1 MVNRTNAI
9 ESLADSNSLQAG
21 MNQLGD
27 REATQLASSDQ
38 PIEPA
43 ADLLPTPP
51 LVKRRPFLI
60 QLFCNLPIGRK
71 QMLAL
76 IVCEL
81 VPILGLGVGSTLLLS
96 GSLRTQLLEQ
106 SKSEVAVADNN
117 YSSKVDEM
125 GLGARGQADNTAL
138 LNALRNQALGGRS
151 NADLN
156 AQVKQILRNE
166 VKARKMEYATLVD
179 RDLRIVANANADRQG
194 EAFDPNGLVSKV
206 LKAPAQL
213 KASVIVP
220 WSELAKEAPP
230 LPNGLSKQDALV
242 RYVVTPIQDPDTKA
256 VLGALVFGDLV
267 NAKLPIVDETL
278 KTFGDGYSAVYQRQP
293 NGEFVLATALN
304 KTKGTANTT
313 NPALP
318 KTTLLDEAAAAKG
331 TAVTQRLDLDGR
343 GYTVAAKA
351 VPNQVTETPNGS
363 VASYSDK
370 PTAIVV
376 RGTPEDGLNALLGS
390 SLQQEGFV
398 LALTLLV
405 IALWMAAFRRLLLK
419 PLETLEEATQ
429 AFADG
434 DRTQRAPVS
443 SLDEVGQLTIAFNAM
458 ADSIV
463 RSETALAVEAQQRE
477 LQAQQSELLS
487 KVVVRIRQTLNFD
500 DVMQTGVD
508 EIREFLGT
516 DRVLIYRFNEGYKS
530 GIISAESVGSG
541 WLRALGQTI
550 YDPLVDGAIERYA
563 SGRVWHTNDIA
574 QSNLSHCH
582 CEILERL
589 QVKANIVA
597 PIKVNGELMGLICAH
612 QCFSPRNWQPSE
624 IDFFSQLATQ
634 VGYALDQADLLKR
647 QEMAARQARQLNE
660 ITSRMRETL
669 DPQQIYKAT
678 LKSTRDALQ
687 VDRTIIYLFDQNWRG
702 TIVAESVAPGFP
714 AALGAQIADP
724 CFAQTYVEKYRKG
737 RVQATNNIHEAGLTD
752 CYLGQLEPFQVKA
765 NLVVPILVED
775 ALLGLLIAHQCSAP
789 RQWQEGEI
797 NFFQQV
803 AIQLSFALEQA
814 NLLQQSEA
822 AAKFDRLLNE
832 ITSRMRET
840 LDPQQIYKA
849 TLKGTR
855 DALGADRTLI
865 YLFDEHWKGTVMAE
879 SVAPGFPVA
888 LGAQIADPCFAKD
901 YVEKYSQGR
910 VRATAN
916 IYEAGLTDCYL
927 GQLEPFQVK
936 ANLVVPILVEDTL
949 LGLLIAHQCSAPRE
963 WQAVEIGFLQQVAI
977 QLSFAL
983 EQANLLQQSE
993 AAAKFDRLLNE
1004 ITSRMRETLD
1014 PQQIYKATLK
1024 GTRDAL
1030 AADRTIIYLFDEQW
1044 KGTVMAESVAPG
1056 FPVALGAQIADP
1068 CFAKDYVEKYSQG
1081 RVRATAN
1088 IYEAGLTACYLGQL
1102 EPFQVKANL
1111 VVPILVEDTLLGLL
1125 IAHQCSAPRE
1135 WQAVEIGFLQ
1145 QVAIQ
1150 LSFALEQAKLLQQRE
1165 AEAKFDR
1172 LLNDVTLKIR
1182 QSIQRE
1188 EILVTAAHE
1197 TRLALNANRV
1207 VVYEFNP
1214 DHTGTVCAESMVKGY
1229 ESILGAVV
1237 NDPFR
1242 EGLID
1247 QYRDG
1252 RVRVMNDVEAEGLSA
1267 CHREILKNFEIRAS
1281 ITAPIL
1287 DGSRLMGLLCVH
1299 ECSAPREWKTIE
1311 ANFFKQA
1318 STQLGFALEQARLFE
1333 EKERAQSSAES
1344 LSDEQRQQ
1352 AETLQLQLLQLLGDI
1367 EGAASGDLTV
1377 RAEVTAGE
1385 IGTVADFFNSIV
1397 ESLRQIVTQVKTS
1410 ALEVNVSLGQNEHA
1424 IQQLAE
1430 DASKQAA
1437 ETTRTLDSVEQMA
1450 TSIQTV
1456 ATSARQAA
1464 AVTRSAATTA
1474 EAGEDAMD
1482 LTVQNI
1488 LALRDTIGETAKKVK
1503 RLGESSQQ
1511 ISKVVSL
1518 INQIALQTNLLAI
1531 NAGIEAAR
1539 AGEQGQG
1546 FAVVAEEVGE
1556 LAARSAIATQEIE
1569 QIVDTIQ
1576 RETSE
1581 VVEAMSLG
1589 TTQVVEG
1596 TRLVG
1601 DAKQSLGQLLEVS
1614 RQIDTLVQS
1623 IFNATVSQTQTSE
1636 AIATLMRDVVQ
1647 VSERTFDS
1655 SQQVS
1660 NSLRQTVEVAH
1671 ELQESVGAFNV
1682 G

>member
-855 DALGADRTLI
+855 DALAADRTL
-865 YLFDEHWKGTVMAE
+865 
-879 SVAPGFPVA
+879 
-888 LGAQIADPCFAKD
+888 
-901 YVEKYSQGR
+901 
-910 VRATAN
+910 
-916 IYEAGLTDCYL
+916 
-927 GQLEPFQVK
+927 
-936 ANLVVPILVEDTL
+936 
-949 LGLLIAHQCSAPRE
+949 
-963 WQAVEIGFLQQVAI
+963 
-977 QLSFAL
+977 
-983 EQANLLQQSE
+983 
-993 AAAKFDRLLNE
+993 
-1004 ITSRMRETLD
+1004 
-1014 PQQIYKATLK
+1014 
-1024 GTRDAL
+1024 
-1030 AADRTIIYLFDEQW
+1030 IYLFDEQW

>member
-81 VPILGLGVGSTLLLS
+81 VPILGLGIGSILVLTS
-96 GSLRTQLLEQ
+96 SLRTQLLEQ
-106 SKSEVAVADNN
+106 AKSEVSVTETN
-117 YSSKVDEM
+117 YNIKIDQM
-125 GLGARGQADNTAL
+125 GYGSRGQADNIAL
-138 LNALRNQALGGRS
+138 MSAARS
-151 NADLN
+151 QSQGSKLNADLA
-156 AQVKQILRNE
+156 AQVRQILRNE

-194 EAFDPNGLVSKV
+194 ETFDPNGLVSKV
-206 LKAPAQL
+206 LKTPAQI
-213 KASVIVP
+213 KASAIVP

-242 RYVVTPIQDPDTKA
+242 RYVVTPIRDPETKA
-256 VLGALVFGDLV
+256 VIGALVFGDLV
-267 NAKLPIVDETL
+267 NGKLPIVEDAL
-278 KTFGDGYSAVYQRQP
+278 KAFGSGYSAVYARQP
-293 NGEFVLATALN
+293 NGAFTLATALN
-304 KTKGTANTT
+304 KAKT
-313 NPALP
+313 NAPNAAKL
-318 KTTLLDEAAAAKG
+318 TLTDTSVLEQAAAAKG
-331 TAVTQRLDLDGR
+331 RTVTQRLDINGHT
-343 GYTVAAKA
+343 YTVAAKA
-351 VPNQVTETPNGS
+351 VPDQTVENPDGVVSTF
-363 VASYSDK
+363 SDQ
-370 PTAIVV
+370 PTAILV
-376 RGTPEDGLNALLGS
+376 RGTLEDGLNALIAS
-390 SLQQEGFV
+390 SLRQEALV
-398 LALTLLV
+398 LCLTLLV
-405 IALWMAAFRRLLLK
+405 VALWTAAFRRLVLR
-419 PLETLEEATQ
+419 PLEKLEETTQ

-434 DRTQRAPVS
+434 DRTQRAQVF
-443 SLDEVGQLTIAFNAM
+443 SLDEVGQLTISFNAM

-463 RSETALAVEAQQRE
+463 RSEGALANEARQRDI
-477 LQAQQSELLS
+477 QAQQSELLS
-487 KVVVRIRQTLNFD
+487 KVVVKIRQTLNFD
-500 DVMQTGVD
+500 DITQTGVD
-508 EIREFLGT
+508 EIREFLGA

-530 GIISAESVGSG
+530 GIISAESVGSR
-541 WLRALGQTI
+541 WIRALGQTI
-550 YDPLVDGAIERYA
+550 YDPLVEGAIDRYK
-563 SGRVWHTNDIA
+563 SGRVWHTNDIS
-574 QSNLSHCH
+574 QSDLSHCH

-589 QVKANIVA
+589 QVKANVVA
-597 PIKVNGELMGLICAH
+597 PIKVNGELMGLVCAH
-612 QCFSPRNWQPSE
+612 QCSGPRNWQPSD
-624 IDFFSQLATQ
+624 IDFFGQLAAQ
-634 VGYALDQADLLKR
+634 IGYALDQSDLLRR
-647 QEMAARQARQLNE
+647 QEIAAKQARQLNE

-678 LKSTRDALQ
+678 LKGTRDALAA
-687 VDRTIIYLFDQNWRG
+687 DRTLVYLFDENWEGR
-702 TIVAESVAPGFP
+702 IVAESVAPGFP
-714 AALGAQIADP
+714 IALGAQIADP
-724 CFAQTYVEKYRKG
+724 CFAQSYVEKYRKG

-765 NLVVPILVED
+765 NLVVPILVEE

-814 NLLQQSEA
+814 TLLRKSEA
-822 AAKFDRLLNE
+822 AAKFDRQLNE

-855 DALGADRTLI
+855 DALAADRTLI
-865 YLFDEHWKGTVMAE
+865 YLFDETWKGTVMAE

-901 YVEKYSQGR
+901 YVEKYRQGR

-949 LGLLIAHQCSAPRE
+949 LGLLIAHQCSAPRQ
-963 WQAVEIGFLQQVAI
+963 WQEGEINFLRRVAV
-977 QLSFAL
+977 
-983 EQANLLQQSE
+983 
-993 AAAKFDRLLNE
+993 
-1004 ITSRMRETLD
+1004 
-1014 PQQIYKATLK
+1014 
-1024 GTRDAL
+1024 
-1030 AADRTIIYLFDEQW
+1030 
-1044 KGTVMAESVAPG
+1044 
-1056 FPVALGAQIADP
+1056 
-1068 CFAKDYVEKYSQG
+1068 
-1081 RVRATAN
+1081 
-1088 IYEAGLTACYLGQL
+1088 
-1102 EPFQVKANL
+1102 
-1111 VVPILVEDTLLGLL
+1111 
-1125 IAHQCSAPRE
+1125 
-1135 WQAVEIGFLQ
+1135 
-1145 QVAIQ
+1145 
-1150 LSFALEQAKLLQQRE
+1150 
-1165 AEAKFDR
+1165 
-1172 LLNDVTLKIR
+1172 
-1182 QSIQRE
+1182 
-1188 EILVTAAHE
+1188 
-1197 TRLALNANRV
+1197 
-1207 VVYEFNP
+1207 
-1214 DHTGTVCAESMVKGY
+1214 
-1229 ESILGAVV
+1229 
-1237 NDPFR
+1237 
-1242 EGLID
+1242 
-1247 QYRDG
+1247 
-1252 RVRVMNDVEAEGLSA
+1252 
-1267 CHREILKNFEIRAS
+1267 
-1281 ITAPIL
+1281 
-1287 DGSRLMGLLCVH
+1287 
-1299 ECSAPREWKTIE
+1299 
-1311 ANFFKQA
+1311 
-1318 STQLGFALEQARLFE
+1318 QLGFALEQAKAFE
-1333 EKERAQSSAES
+1333 EKESAQFS
-1344 LSDEQRQQ
+1344 
-1352 AETLQLQLLQLLGDI
+1352 AETLSEERQQQTAALQMQLVQLLGDI
-1367 EGAASGDLTV
+1367 EGAARGDLTV

>member
-916 IYEAGLTDCYL
+916 IYEAGLT
-927 GQLEPFQVK
+927 
-936 ANLVVPILVEDTL
+936 
-949 LGLLIAHQCSAPRE
+949 
-963 WQAVEIGFLQQVAI
+963 
-977 QLSFAL
+977 
-983 EQANLLQQSE
+983 
-993 AAAKFDRLLNE
+993 
-1004 ITSRMRETLD
+1004 
-1014 PQQIYKATLK
+1014 
-1024 GTRDAL
+1024 
-1030 AADRTIIYLFDEQW
+1030 
-1044 KGTVMAESVAPG
+1044 
-1056 FPVALGAQIADP
+1056 
-1068 CFAKDYVEKYSQG
+1068 
-1081 RVRATAN
+1081 
-1088 IYEAGLTACYLGQL
+1088 ACYLGQL

>member
-983 EQANLLQQSE
+983 EQA
-993 AAAKFDRLLNE
+993 
-1004 ITSRMRETLD
+1004 
-1014 PQQIYKATLK
+1014 
-1024 GTRDAL
+1024 
-1030 AADRTIIYLFDEQW
+1030 
-1044 KGTVMAESVAPG
+1044 
-1056 FPVALGAQIADP
+1056 
-1068 CFAKDYVEKYSQG
+1068 
-1081 RVRATAN
+1081 
-1088 IYEAGLTACYLGQL
+1088 
-1102 EPFQVKANL
+1102 
-1111 VVPILVEDTLLGLL
+1111 
-1125 IAHQCSAPRE
+1125 
-1135 WQAVEIGFLQ
+1135 
-1145 QVAIQ
+1145 
-1150 LSFALEQAKLLQQRE
+1150 KLLQQRE